1 MFIRTVIGR
10 WSLGDAP
17 LLARE
22 WVEQFDLP
30 YFWLLMLKF
39 REGHAFGTNRAEAL
53 LLALYD
59 ISITPRREE
68 FIDVISVMHE
78 LMRKRKSG
86 LNSVRRRNELKFPAF
101 P

>member
-1 MFIRTVIGR
+1 VIGR

-22 WVEQFDLP
+22 WVEQVDLP
-30 YFWLLMLKF
+30 YFWLPMVIF
-39 REGHAFGTNRAEAL
+39 REGRVFGTNRAEAL

-59 ISITPRREE
+59 IIITPRGEG
-68 FIDVISVMHE
+68 ITDVISVMRE

-86 LNSVRRRNELKFPAF
+86 LNSTRRRNELKFPTF

>member
-1 MFIRTVIGR
+1 
-10 WSLGDAP
+10 
-17 LLARE
+17 
-22 WVEQFDLP
+22 
-30 YFWLLMLKF
+30 MLIF

-59 ISITPRREE
+59 ISIYPTKRRI
-68 FIDVISVMHE
+68 IDVISVMHE

-86 LNSVRRRNELKFPAF
+86 LNSVRRRNELKSPAF